1 MVNIITSYRR
11 FENESDEELI
21 YRITGEKDKIG
32 SWQEVANILNELL
45 GTEYT
50 ESKFRKQRQAFDKM
64 LAANRSKYVDSNAQL
79 QEIALAQRELEK
91 ERKKIQTEKLEYNK
105 WLREEAR
112 DEMITEKIC
121 SSIATLPPVKVPE
134 YIKPVHNNKSY
145 LLALADCH
153 YGIEFSIKDFF
164 GNIINEYSPEIF
176 EDRMWDLYN
185 QVVEII
191 HDRGIEELN
200 VWELG
205 DGIQGLLRLNSQ
217 LMQLRYGVIDS
228 ATRYGDFLAKWINAL
243 SKHVRVK
250 FQMTMDS
257 NHNQLRL
264 CGTPKNAF
272 ADENMSKVIML
283 MIKYQLADNPNV
295 TIIENPTGMN
305 FGMFSTYQILGI
317 HGEVKDLGKA
327 LNDYSRA
334 YDTPIS
340 YIIGAHIHH
349 LVSKE
354 MGINAEALSIRSMI
368 GVDPYGMSLLA
379 TSNAGASLY
388 EFDQIKGLTCEHK
401 LKVN

>member
-1 MVNIITSYRR
+1 MVNVITSYRR

-21 YRITGEKDKIG
+21 YRVTGDKDKIG
-32 SWQEVANILNELL
+32 SWQDVADILNKLL

-64 LAANRSKYVDSNAQL
+64 LAANRSKYVDSNVQL
-79 QEIALAQRELEK
+79 QEITLAQRELEK

-134 YIKPVHNNKSY
+134 YIKPVHSNKSY

-176 EDRMWDLYN
+176 EARMWDLYN

-228 ATRYGDFLAKWINAL
+228 ATRYGDFLAKWLNAL

-264 CGTPKNAF
+264 CGAPKNAF

>member
-1 MVNIITSYRR
+1 MVNVITSYRR

-21 YRITGEKDKIG
+21 YRVTGDKDKIG
-32 SWQEVANILNELL
+32 SWQDVADILNKLL

-64 LAANRSKYVDSNAQL
+64 LAANRSKYVDSNVQL
-79 QEIALAQRELEK
+79 QEITLAQRELEK

-134 YIKPVHNNKSY
+134 YIKPVHSNKSY

-176 EDRMWDLYN
+176 EVRMWDLYN

-228 ATRYGDFLAKWINAL
+228 ATRYGDFLAKWLNAL

-264 CGTPKNAF
+264 CGAPKNAF

>member
-79 QEIALAQRELEK
+79 QEITLAQRELEK

-145 LLALADCH
+145 LLTLADCH
-153 YGIEFSIKDFF
+153 YGIEFFIKDFF

-264 CGTPKNAF
+264 CGAPKNAF

-305 FGMFSTYQILGI
+305 FGMFSTYQVLGI

>member
-1 MVNIITSYRR
+1 MVNVITSYRR

-21 YRITGEKDKIG
+21 YRVTGDKDKIG
-32 SWQEVANILNELL
+32 SWQDVADILNKLL

-64 LAANRSKYVDSNAQL
+64 LAANRSKYVDSNVQL
-79 QEIALAQRELEK
+79 QEITLAQRELEK

-134 YIKPVHNNKSY
+134 YIKPVHSNKSY

-176 EDRMWDLYN
+176 EVRMWDLYN

-228 ATRYGDFLAKWINAL
+228 ATRYGDFLAKWINTL

-264 CGTPKNAF
+264 CGAPKNAF
-272 ADENMSKVIML
+272 SDENMSKVIML

-305 FGMFSTYQILGI
+305 FGMFSTHQILGI

-349 LVSKE
+349 LISKE
-354 MGINAEALSIRSMI
+354 MGINAEALSVRSMI

-388 EFDQIKGLTCEHK
+388 EFDQLKGLTCEHK